1 MLTSPFKE
9 VAELRAI
16 ADGKPT
22 THAELSRLL
31 LGVIA
36 ELSVRFEC
44 LDEELED
51 VLEAEEEAG
60 R

>member
-36 ELSVRFEC
+36 ELSARFES
-44 LDEELED
+44 LDEELDEILD
-51 VLEAEEEAG
+51 SELEAA